1 MTVGGGV
8 RQVEI
13 ATLEQHSIAQ
23 RRRSLNE
30 DAVRHY
36 MEATGVEPIVVFEN
50 SDNGELV
57 LADGHHRTEAARRQ
71 GRTHVT
77 AEVRPGDR
85 IDAADTHFPANF
97 TTGDA

>member
-1 MTVGGGV
+1 MTVDGVV

-13 ATLEQHSIAQ
+13 AALEQHSIAE

-30 DAVRHY
+30 DAVLRY
-36 MEATGVEPIVVFEN
+36 MAAARVEPVVVFEN

-77 AEVRPGDR
+77 AAVRPGDR
-85 IDAADTHFPANF
+85 IDAADTHFPPNF
-97 TTGDA
+97 TTS